1 MGRRDQKTR
10 GSRGKIEGGTTGAC
24 SSIENVLMHASPVN
38 ACQLLLLLLLLL
50 QPMLHLRLILQQL
63 PISSW
68 QLVQM

>member
-1 MGRRDQKTR
+1 MGRRDQQTR

-38 ACQLLLLLLLLL
+38 ACQLFFLLLLLL